1 MCCACVDLLL
11 LRGLVEPAI
20 DPTRE
25 HINPNE
31 HGDIDLVGTLLLKLQ
46 LIDDG
51 DGGCAEHE
59 VDPDAAK

>member
-1 MCCACVDLLL
+1 M
-11 LRGLVEPAI
+11 VEPAV
-20 DPTRE
+20 DPTRD

-31 HGDIDLVGTLLLKLQ
+31 HRDIDLVSTLLLKLQ

>member
-1 MCCACVDLLL
+1 MV

-51 DGGCAEHE
+51 DGCCAEHE
-59 VDPDAAK
+59 VNPDAAK